1 MAKKIDLTCKVPN
14 CKKDSQILSK
24 HGEHIQY
31 MNTCS
36 KHWNDLIPQEIK
48 LLLKGNQNEYKRK
61 NGIHFQ
67 SS

>member
-24 HGEHIQY
+24 HGDYVRY

-36 KHWNDLIPQEIK
+36 RHWNDLIPLEIQRLIK
-48 LLLKGNQNEYKRK
+48 KGQK
-61 NGIHFQ
+61 
-67 SS
+67 